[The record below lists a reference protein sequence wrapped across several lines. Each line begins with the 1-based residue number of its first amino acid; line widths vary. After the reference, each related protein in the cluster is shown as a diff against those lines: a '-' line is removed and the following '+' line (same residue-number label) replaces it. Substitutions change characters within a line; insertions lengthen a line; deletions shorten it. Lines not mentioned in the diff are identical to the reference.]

1 MFGGS
6 VEVWM
11 KNILHR
17 FIKGQTHFGMP
28 RGAEVNLALNEQ
40 KYVALHSNSST
51 ASERTL

>member
-1 MFGGS
+1 
-6 VEVWM
+6 M